1 MLVIRTEKLSVW
13 ARTSLAVREAAGGP
27 VLGCRDC
34 GHAFGPAGDDPRQYA
49 VIVETPIAELSP
61 VNGYADG
68 ADVVLHQYCCAG
80 CGTFYGD
87 ERPLKLCTGC
97 QRVRYCDRRCQQAHW
112 KKAHRDECRSPHA
125 IVAAK
130 R

>member
-1 MLVIRTEKLSVW
+1 M
-13 ARTSLAVREAAGGP
+13 REAAGGP

-80 CGTFYGD
+80 CGTLFSSDLHRSGED
-87 ERPLKLCTGC
+87 PLMPEMHLALGT
-97 QRVRYCDRRCQQAHW
+97 A
-112 KKAHRDECRSPHA
+112 E
-125 IVAAK
+125 
-130 R
+130 